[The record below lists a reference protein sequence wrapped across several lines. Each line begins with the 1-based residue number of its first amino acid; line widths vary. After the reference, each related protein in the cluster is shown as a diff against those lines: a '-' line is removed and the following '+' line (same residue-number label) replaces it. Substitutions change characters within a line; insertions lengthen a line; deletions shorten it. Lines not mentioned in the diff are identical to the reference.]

1 MVTVIVCS
9 YLFLKIP
16 NIHGFENLQF
26 QMFSAPGLSAHPNSA
41 CPLQKHPGFLQLFP
55 CSFQEARNHQQ
66 RFVVVQSLSRVRLC
80 ATPQTAACQASLS
93 LTICRNLLKP
103 MSIELVMPSNHLI
116 LCRLPLLPPVNRGY
130 SLCSWFGTKLR
141 ISLFFLFLSLP
152 SHLSLLP
159 PSPTRETTQN
169 VRP

>member
-16 NIHGFENLQF
+16 NIHGFENLPF
-26 QMFSAPGLSAHPNSA
+26 QMFSAPGLSAHPTSA

-66 RFVVVQSLSRVRLC
+66 RFVVVVQWLRPTLCNPTDCSTPGLPVPHHLPELAQTHVHWIGDAIQPSHPLPSPSPPSFQQRL
-80 ATPQTAACQASLS
+80 LS
-93 LTICRNLLKP
+93 LCP
-103 MSIELVMPSNHLI
+103 
-116 LCRLPLLPPVNRGY
+116 
-130 SLCSWFGTKLR
+130 WFGAKPR
-141 ISLFFLFLSLP
+141 ISLFPSLP

-159 PSPTRETTQN
+159 PSPTRVTTQN